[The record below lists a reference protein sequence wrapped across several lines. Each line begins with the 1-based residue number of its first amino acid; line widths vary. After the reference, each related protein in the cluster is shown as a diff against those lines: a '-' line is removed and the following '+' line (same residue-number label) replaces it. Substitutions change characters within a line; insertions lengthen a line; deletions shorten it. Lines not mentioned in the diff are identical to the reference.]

1 VKESENLSAQM
12 EDHALEAVPE
22 SERQG
27 WVKLSWNTAGI
38 VTTLVQMFIG
48 ALITFVAGI
57 KIALVAGICVT
68 VIGSLLGWGVGHVA
82 FRTGL
87 SSTVLTRR
95 HGFGMRG
102 SAITAFSFAFMIT
115 GLAALENVLLYKG
128 FMFWFNFADTLV
140 NRAIVYG
147 VLSLAW
153 ILLTAFGFKLVSK
166 VSSVTLVAMLA
177 LLAFIVFKVVDG
189 SGMSWSSALSFG
201 SQMPVDVLKSMGA
214 TSAIGK
220 FTFCVNVLI
229 GTAGALAM
237 IDADLGR
244 YAFSS
249 RDVAISALI
258 GNLFLDFV
266 MIAVGGIVMYAGT
279 GQLVAHYVANGMSQA
294 AASAAV
300 LNSPDSVASAF
311 IVFGGVLGGVLMVLA
326 QSKAQVLNTYSASLS
341 LSSFSDSTIGWRPGR
356 FTFVVL
362 ANVVSALF
370 LIGSI
375 LQWFNAFITVLGVL
389 MTCYAGIILAD
400 YFLVSQRRSN
410 FTAPAVNWAGV
421 MTAVISFVLAHY
433 VMNKLIPI
441 EFFTSLI
448 GALVLYPLLSWL
460 GLGQR
465 AAILQAQQS

>member
-1 VKESENLSAQM
+1 MVKESEDLSVQM

-22 SERQG
+22 NARQG

-38 VTTLVQMFIG
+38 VTTLVQMFVG

-57 KIALVAGICVT
+57 KIALIAGACAAA
-68 VIGSLLGWGVGHVA
+68 IGSLLGWGVGHVA

-128 FMFWFNFADTLV
+128 FLFWFNFSDTLT
-140 NRAIVYG
+140 NRTIVY
-147 VLSLAW
+147 VILSLAW
-153 ILLTAFGFKLVSK
+153 TGLTAFGFKLVSR
-166 VSSVTLVAMLA
+166 VSSITLVAMLA
-177 LLAFIVFKVVDG
+177 LLAFIVYRVVSG
-189 SGMSWSSALSFG
+189 SGIGWPQIMSFG

-214 TSAIGK
+214 TTPLGK

-229 GTAGALAM
+229 GSTGALAM

-244 YAFSS
+244 YSISS
-249 RDVAISALI
+249 RDVAISAVI

-266 MIAVGGIVMYAGT
+266 MIGVGGIVMYAGT

-294 AASAAV
+294 AANAAV

-311 IVFGGVLGGVLMVLA
+311 IVFGGALGGILMVLA
-326 QSKAQVLNTYSASLS
+326 QSKAQVLNTYSSSLS
-341 LSSFSDSTIGWRPGR
+341 LTSLSDSTINWRPGR
-356 FTFVVL
+356 ITFVVL
-362 ANVVSALF
+362 ANVVSAMF

-375 LQWFNAFITVLGVL
+375 LSWFNTFITVLGVL

-400 YFLVSQRRSN
+400 YFIVSRRN
-410 FTAPAVNWAGV
+410 PAAATPSINWPGV
-421 MTAVISFVLAHY
+421 ATTVISFVLAHY
-433 VMNKLIPI
+433 VLNTLIPI

-448 GALVLYPLLSWL
+448 GALVLYPLLSRL
-460 GLGQR
+460 VTRRLS
-465 AAILQAQQS
+465 LQTQI

>member
-1 VKESENLSAQM
+1 MKESEDLSTQM
-12 EDHALEAVPE
+12 EDHALESVPE
-22 SERQG
+22 GARQG

-48 ALITFVAGI
+48 ALISFVAGL
-57 KIALVAGICVT
+57 KIALLAGAFVT
-68 VIGSLLGWGVGHVA
+68 IVGSLLGWGVGHVA
-82 FRTGL
+82 YRTGL
-87 SSTVLTRR
+87 SSTVLTRK
-95 HGFGMRG
+95 HGFGTRG

-128 FMFWFNFADTLV
+128 FRFWFNFDDTLA
-140 NRAIVYG
+140 NRVVVYG

-177 LLAFIVFKVVDG
+177 LLAFIVLRVVDG
-189 SGMSWSSALSFG
+189 SGMSWAQAMSFG
-201 SQMPVDVLKSMGA
+201 PQMPADVLKSMGA
-214 TSAIGK
+214 LSDFGK

-244 YAFSS
+244 YAISS
-249 RDVAISALI
+249 RDVGISALI
-258 GNLFLDFV
+258 GNLFLDFI

-279 GQLVAHYVANGMSQA
+279 SQLVAHYVANGMSQA

-300 LNSPDSVASAF
+300 LHSPDSVASAF

-326 QSKAQVLNTYSASLS
+326 QSKAQVLNTYSSSLS
-341 LSSFSDSTIGWRPGR
+341 LTSFFDSTINWRPGR

-362 ANVVSALF
+362 GNVISALF

-375 LQWFNAFITVLGVL
+375 LDWFNAFITVLGVL

-400 YFLVSQRRSN
+400 YFVVSRGRS
-410 FTAPAVNWAGV
+410 ASAPPAVNWPGV
-421 MTAVISFVLAHY
+421 TATVVSFVLAHY
-433 VMNKLIPI
+433 VLNMLVPI

-448 GALVLYPLLSWL
+448 GALVLYPIFCRLMPRRQLD
-460 GLGQR
+460 
-465 AAILQAQQS
+465 LQAQS